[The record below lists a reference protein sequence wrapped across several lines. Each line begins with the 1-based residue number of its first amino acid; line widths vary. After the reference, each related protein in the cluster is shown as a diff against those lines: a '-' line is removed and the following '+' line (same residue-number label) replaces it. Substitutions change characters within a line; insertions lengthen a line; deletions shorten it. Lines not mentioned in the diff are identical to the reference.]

1 MEKELKNTDFD
12 KDTIASEL
20 NLSGVIHSSSL
31 HELITNLN
39 VNLCGHGE
47 STKSIMMY
55 GTLCTCDDFY
65 MCEHRLQWIVDFI
78 KKNYV

>member
-47 STKSIMMY
+47 STKSIMCVLY
-55 GTLCTCDDFY
+55 
-65 MCEHRLQWIVDFI
+65 
-78 KKNYV
+78 